1 MELTVLD
8 DFLQEQMKKES
19 HSFKKKNKKKERKK
33 AMTHMT
39 FWSWSESNRGDVMN
53 LVI

>member
-19 HSFKKKNKKKERKK
+19 HSFKKKQEERKK
-33 AMTHMT
+33 
-39 FWSWSESNRGDVMN
+39 ESYDTYDF
-53 LVI
+53 LVLV

>member
-8 DFLQEQMKKES
+8 DFLQEEMKKES
-19 HSFKKKNKKKERKK
+19 HSFKKKQEERKK

-39 FWSWSESNRGDVMN
+39 FWSWSESNRGDVMK
-53 LVI
+53 LVV